1 MTIEISQTLL
11 ERSRRNKVEQELLTS
26 MHEASHARNA
36 ATRAEA
42 DKSRVQSENL
52 SLSREVD
59 FAESQLRD
67 TKRELEKVKEEN
79 EEYEWLLCRP
89 MQEIAQKHLGFRKAY
104 EEQQKMMASWMVS
117 QKAFKELAIQFG
129 LEKGMTPQEVIEKEK
144 AVRAD
149 VLNNKNPENHG
160 TNADDPF
167 LSYYREDIK
176 KDYGLK

>member
-1 MTIEISQTLL
+1 MTIELSQTLL
-11 ERSRRNKVEQELLTS
+11 ERSRRNKTEQELLTS
-26 MHEASHARNA
+26 MHEASYARNA
-36 ATRAEA
+36 ATRAES
-42 DKSRVQSENL
+42 KNS

-59 FAESQLRD
+59 FAESQLRN
-67 TKRELEKVKEEN
+67 TKKELERIKEERDEFEN
-79 EEYEWLLCRP
+79 LLCRP
-89 MQEIAQKHLGFRKAY
+89 MHEIAKYNSDFRKTY
-104 EEQQKMMASWMVS
+104 NIQQKMIANWMVS

-129 LEKGMTPQEVIEKEK
+129 LEKGMTPDEVIEKEK